1 MHDAYMRTTLTL
13 ESEVAEK
20 IRAEAAL
27 GKRTFKDIVN
37 QALKRGL
44 GIDQEE
50 PEKPFEVITF
60 SSGFQP
66 GIDSEKL
73 QQFLDE
79 EEAHSYI
86 EKESNR

>member
-1 MHDAYMRTTLTL
+1 MRTTLTL

-20 IRAEAAL
+20 LRAEAAL
-27 GKRTFKDIVN
+27 GSRTFKDIVN

-44 GIDQEE
+44 GIEKTE

-66 GIDSEKL
+66 GIDPMKL
-73 QQFLDE
+73 QQFLDD
-79 EEAHSYI
+79 EEAESYLRNG
-86 EKESNR
+86 SPQ

>member
-13 ESEVAEK
+13 DDEVTEK
-20 IRAEAAL
+20 LRAEAAL
-27 GKRTFKDIVN
+27 GKRSFKDIVN

-44 GIDQEE
+44 GIEKTE

-60 SSGFQP
+60 SSAFQP
-66 GIDSEKL
+66 GIDPQKL

-79 EEAHSYI
+79 EDAESYSI
-86 EKESNR
+86 KANQR